1 MKTKFMAGFI
11 ATIVALVVVIG
22 IAIFLALVLEIDAS
36 KNWFTYTAAF
46 LTIATWLGVYNK
58 LKPEEVDSQNTEDD
72 DLPPARK
79 MEM

>member
-22 IAIFLALVLEIDAS
+22 LAVFLALVLEVDAS
-36 KNWFTYTAAF
+36 KNWFTYSAAF
-46 LTIATWLGVYNK
+46 ATIGTWLGVYNK
-58 LKPEEVDSQNTEDD
+58 LKPKEAEADNSEED